1 MFEKQIH
8 KVRMN
13 QNKFCLNKKMPM
25 EKTFLPNIKTL
36 VKCEVLFHSLSNDL
50 KKNITSSFSQT
61 VSSSVSTKTLV
72 SVTNW

>member
-25 EKTFLPNIKTL
+25 DKTVLHNIKTL
-36 VKCEVLFHSLSNDL
+36 VKCEILFHSLSNDL
-50 KKNITSSFSQT
+50 KK
-61 VSSSVSTKTLV
+61 TLLALSHKQFHQV
-72 SVTNW
+72 KVQKL

>member
-1 MFEKQIH
+1 MFEKRIH

-50 KKNITSSFSQT
+50 KKNITSLILTKSFIKYKYKNFS
-61 VSSSVSTKTLV
+61 KC
-72 SVTNW
+72 N

>member
-25 EKTFLPNIKTL
+25 EKTVLPNIKTL
-36 VKCEVLFHSLSNDL
+36 VKCEILFHSLSNE
-50 KKNITSSFSQT
+50 KNITSSFSQT
-61 VSSSVSTKTLV
+61 VSSSKSTKL
-72 SVTNW
+72 

>member
-25 EKTFLPNIKTL
+25 EKTVLPNIKTL
-36 VKCEVLFHSLSNDL
+36 VKCEILFHSLSNDL
-50 KKNITSSFSQT
+50 KKALLALSHKQFHK
-61 VSSSVSTKTLV
+61 STKTLV

>member
-25 EKTFLPNIKTL
+25 EKTVLPNIKTL
-36 VKCEVLFHSLSNDL
+36 VKCEILFHSLSNDF
-50 KKNITSSFSQT
+50 KKHY
-61 VSSSVSTKTLV
+61 
-72 SVTNW
+72 